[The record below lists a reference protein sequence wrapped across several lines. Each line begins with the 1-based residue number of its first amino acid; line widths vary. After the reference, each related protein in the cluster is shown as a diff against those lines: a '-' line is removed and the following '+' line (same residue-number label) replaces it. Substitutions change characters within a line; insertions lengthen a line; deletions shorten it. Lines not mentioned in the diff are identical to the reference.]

1 MSRSAHGPATIIVAL
16 GVEAAPLVKHLGLRR
31 DRNDDG
37 LPRYR
42 DEENRILLLQ
52 SGMGARG
59 VARAVASLGTPSWL
73 LSAGFCRG
81 VGSEVELGD
90 LVVASQVIRHAESF
104 AADPFLLETA
114 TGATKAIGLPFHVGT
129 ILTVD
134 QVVMAAEA
142 GETRADGTIVA
153 VDMESAYL
161 AEAAD
166 WRGIPFLAI
175 RVVSDTA
182 AEPWAARGSAFLASD
197 GRLKPMAVATSLLR
211 HPSWIVPMLHLAS
224 RLRIATRHLAR
235 AIQGLLQ
242 ELRP

>member
-1 MSRSAHGPATIIVAL
+1 MSRLAHGPATIVVAL

-31 DRNDDG
+31 DRNVDG
-37 LPRYR
+37 LLRYR
-42 DEENRILLLQ
+42 DEGNRILLLQ
-52 SGMGARG
+52 AGMGARG
-59 VARAVASLGTPSWL
+59 ADQAVASLGTPSVL
-73 LSAGFCRG
+73 LSAGFCGG
-81 VGSEVELGD
+81 VGSEAVVGD

-134 QVVMAAEA
+134 KVMTPAETA
-142 GETRADGTIVA
+142 ERWVGGPIVA
-153 VDMESAYL
+153 VDMESAHL
-161 AEAAD
+161 AEAAE

-182 AEPWAARGSAFLASD
+182 VEPWAARGSAFLASD
-197 GRLKPMAVATSLLR
+197 GRLKPVAVVATLLR
-211 HPSWIVPMLHLAS
+211 HPSWTVPMLHVAS
-224 RLRIATRHLAR
+224 RLRTATRHLAR
-235 AIQGLLQ
+235 AIAALLR

>member
-1 MSRSAHGPATIIVAL
+1 MSRSAHGPATIVVAL

-42 DEENRILLLQ
+42 DEEDRILLLQ
-52 SGMGARG
+52 TGMGARG
-59 VARAVASLGTPSWL
+59 VARAVVSLGTPSL
-73 LSAGFCRG
+73 ILSAGFCRG
-81 VGSEVELGD
+81 VGPEVELGD

-114 TGATKAIGLPFHVGT
+114 TGATKAIGFPFHVGT

-134 QVVMAAEA
+134 EVVTAAEA
-142 GETRADGTIVA
+142 GETRADGPIVA

-197 GRLKPMAVATSLLR
+197 GRLKPMAVAASLLR
-211 HPSWIVPMLHLAS
+211 HPSWTVPMLHLAS

-235 AIQGLLQ
+235 AIHGLLQ

>member
-1 MSRSAHGPATIIVAL
+1 MSRLAHGPATIIVAL

-31 DRNDDG
+31 DRNVDG
-37 LPRYR
+37 PPRYR
-42 DEENRILLLQ
+42 DGGDRILLLQ
-52 SGMGARG
+52 AGMGARG
-59 VARAVASLGTPSWL
+59 AARAVASLGTPSVL
-73 LSAGFCRG
+73 LSAGFCGG
-81 VGSEVELGD
+81 VGSGVDLGD

-134 QVVMAAEA
+134 KVMTAGEAAEQ
-142 GETRADGTIVA
+142 RPDGPIVA

-161 AEAAD
+161 AEAAE

-197 GRLKPMAVATSLLR
+197 GRLKPMAVAASLLR
-211 HPSWIVPMLHLAS
+211 HPSWTVPMLHLAS
-224 RLRIATRHLAR
+224 RLRVATRHLAR
-235 AIQGLLQ
+235 AIDALVQ

>member
-1 MSRSAHGPATIIVAL
+1 MSMASSGTAMRGIESSCC
-16 GVEAAPLVKHLGLRR
+16 RR
-31 DRNDDG
+31 G
-37 LPRYR
+37 
-42 DEENRILLLQ
+42 
-52 SGMGARG
+52 GG
-59 VARAVASLGTPSWL
+59 
-73 LSAGFCRG
+73 G
-81 VGSEVELGD
+81 VGSEAVLGD

-134 QVVMAAEA
+134 KVMTPAETA
-142 GETRADGTIVA
+142 ERRSGGPIVA

-161 AEAAD
+161 AEAAE

-175 RVVSDTA
+175 RVASDPA

-197 GRLKPMAVATSLLR
+197 GRLKPIAVAASLLR
-211 HPSWIVPMLHLAS
+211 HPSWIPPMLHVAA
-224 RLRIATRHLAR
+224 RLRIATLHRPR
-235 AIQGLLQ
+235 APSALLR